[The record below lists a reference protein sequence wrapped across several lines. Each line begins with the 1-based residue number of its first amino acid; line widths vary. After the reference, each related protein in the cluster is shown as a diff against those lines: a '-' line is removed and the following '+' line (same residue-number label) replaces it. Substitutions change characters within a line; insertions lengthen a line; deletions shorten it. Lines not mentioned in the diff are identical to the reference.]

1 MAEREKEIQN
11 QIDTMKEIRKKA
23 GLNRR
28 EFSEY
33 MGIPIRTLEEWEA
46 GRRKMPDYV
55 LRLIVYKIETEE
67 YFKEK
72 GIQKMKKDENL
83 CLVREVL
90 NSPAV
95 ELFQTSKN
103 MHKFC
108 YIDSPDKLTF
118 WKYSTSNEDFFPS
131 CCEE

>member
-1 MAEREKEIQN
+1 MRYNKTTQRVVLFFGGIIMAEREKEIQN

-72 GIQKMKKDENL
+72 GIQNIKKDE
-83 CLVREVL
+83 
-90 NSPAV
+90 
-95 ELFQTSKN
+95 
-103 MHKFC
+103 
-108 YIDSPDKLTF
+108 
-118 WKYSTSNEDFFPS
+118 
-131 CCEE
+131 